1 MECDNFLQKI
11 HLKNKQRRIN
21 EMFEEEGLTDEIL
34 NEQLELNRKR
44 HDMDIPDDSEV
55 IYTDEEGNDFVQ

>member
-1 MECDNFLQKI
+1 
-11 HLKNKQRRIN
+11 
-21 EMFEEEGLTDEIL
+21 MFEEEGLTDEIL